1 MPEQELVE
9 REKQY
14 GSRYA
19 ILRQP
24 GGDAL
29 NSRLGE
35 IAANASVGKQ
45 ALPELIAA
53 MDDEDAAIRYWGATG
68 IGNIGKDAR
77 AAEGRM
83 VAALR
88 DGAVSVRVA
97 AARALCMMGKPEQA
111 LPVLIGAL
119 RGEQTWG
126 RLQAAIVLDS
136 IGQQARPAEQ
146 ALKQALTGQPSK
158 YITRVA
164 NRALNV
170 MNSTDNVVK

>member
-1 MPEQELVE
+1 
-9 REKQY
+9 
-14 GSRYA
+14 
-19 ILRQP
+19 
-24 GGDAL
+24 
-29 NSRLGE
+29 
-35 IAANASVGKQ
+35 
-45 ALPELIAA
+45 